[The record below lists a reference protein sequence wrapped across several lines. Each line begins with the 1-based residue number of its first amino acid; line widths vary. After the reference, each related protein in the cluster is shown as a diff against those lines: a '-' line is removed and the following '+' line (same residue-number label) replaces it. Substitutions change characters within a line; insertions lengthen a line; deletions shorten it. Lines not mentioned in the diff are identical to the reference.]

1 MSDAQYPA
9 TPEIPRINVAPSQ
22 ASFNISVKA
31 FLEKASDHFV

>member
-22 ASFNISVKA
+22 ASFNINVKA
-31 FLEKASDHFV
+31 FFRESVGPF